1 MKTLIIS
8 DTHLGKAFNKQKYAN
23 LKTLFEDADRII
35 INGDFWDDGK
45 TSFPKFIESRWKGLF
60 STFEKKEVIYILGNH
75 DEETP
80 KNADK
85 ILNVKILD
93 KYKLKVGEKTLY
105 ITHGHNVVR
114 YLNSF
119 HSFTANYK
127 FLRKI
132 MSKIISFLIFI
143 TNKKFIK
150 IFYQKMNNNMKIWAK
165 QNLAK
170 KEILVCGHSHLQEL
184 DLTNQFINLGANTTG
199 LQQHMLIEGR
209 IIKLFDNGKVK
220 YKAKL

>member
-8 DTHLGKAFNKQKYAN
+8 DTHLGKAFSKQKYVV
-23 LKTLFEDADRII
+23 LKNLFEDADRII

-45 TSFPKFIESRWKGLF
+45 TTFQKFIKSQWKGLL

-80 KNADK
+80 KNAEKILHVK
-85 ILNVKILD
+85 ILNQ
-93 KYKLKVGEKTLY
+93 YKLKVGKKTLY

-119 HSFTANYK
+119 HSFVVKYK
-127 FLRKI
+127 LLRKI
-132 MSKIISFLIFI
+132 MSKFISFIIYI

-150 IFYQKMNNNMKIWAK
+150 TFYQKMNNDMKAWAK
-165 QNLAK
+165 QNLQK
-170 KEILVCGHSHLQEL
+170 DEILVCGHSHLQEL
-184 DLTNQFINLGANTTG
+184 DISNQFINLGANTTG
-199 LQQHMLIEGR
+199 LQQHMLIEGT
-209 IIKLFDNGKVK
+209 IITMYDNSKVK
-220 YKAKL
+220 YRFKL